1 MCAQF
6 VAKFEQLPASAF
18 AAAGVNDELRPSGR
32 WRALVILVTASFM
45 AMTPWFSAS
54 AVLPQLRAAWGVS
67 AAAGAWLTISV
78 QLGFVAGAVISAA
91 LNLADI
97 LAPRRLMLFGG
108 VIAAAVNLALLWSH
122 GLASAIPLRF
132 ATGAALALVYPPG
145 LKAMATWFRAE
156 RGTALGI
163 MVGGLTLGSA
173 TPHLLNG
180 IGGVHWTNV
189 IVATSVLTLAGGL
202 LAEYGGHDGPFPFPK
217 AIFDPQQSV
226 RAFSNRGV
234 RLSMLG
240 YFGHMWE
247 LYAMWTWCAAFFID
261 ALRARGSADAI
272 RLGAFAAFATIGIGA
287 LGCSIGGI
295 AGDRIGR
302 TRTAIISLLVSGACS
317 LVIGLAV
324 KQSLLLAMGIAIIW
338 GFSSVADSAQF
349 STMVTETADQSYVGT
364 ALTLQLALGFTL
376 TVATIWLVPVLRE
389 SRGWA
394 IAFASLAP
402 GPAFGIWAMYKL
414 RRSPDAAKLAHGRG

>member
-1 MCAQF
+1 MDSAPQTISAL
-6 VAKFEQLPASAF
+6 VQPA
-18 AAAGVNDELRPSGR
+18 DYELRPAGR
-32 WRALVILVTASFM
+32 WRALIILVTASFL

-54 AVLPQLRAAWGVS
+54 AVLSQLRSAWGLG

-91 LNLADI
+91 FNLADI

-108 VIAAAVNLALLWSH
+108 VLASAVNLALLRSH
-122 GLASAIPLRF
+122 GLSSAIPLRF

-189 IVATSVLTLAGGL
+189 IIATSVLTLAGGL

-217 AIFDPQQSV
+217 AVFNPGESV

-234 RLSMLG
+234 RLAILG

-247 LYAMWTWCAAFFID
+247 LYAMWTWCAAFFAD
-261 ALRARGSADAI
+261 ALRARGSADPI
-272 RLGAFAAFATIGIGA
+272 RMGAFAAFAAIGIGA
-287 LGCSIGGI
+287 LGCSAGGI
-295 AGDRIGR
+295 LGDRIGR
-302 TRTAIISLLVSGACS
+302 TRTAILSLLVSGTCS
-317 LVIGLAV
+317 LVIGVAGRESFALVMA
-324 KQSLLLAMGIAIIW
+324 IAIVW

-349 STMVTETADQSYVGT
+349 SAMVTETADQSYVGT

-389 SRGWA
+389 SRGWTV
-394 IAFASLAP
+394 AFASLAP
-402 GPAFGIWAMYKL
+402 GPAFGIWAMYRL
-414 RRSPDAAKLAHGRG
+414 LRSPDAAKLAHGRG